1 MKYKKIVIG
10 GLSIIL
16 ILIFAAFIYIKPI
29 FSKSLNSKEGKTI
42 LLIPSQ
48 STFEDVL
55 QIMVDSNLLIDKNTF
70 IKVAKIFGYSK
81 GNVKPGRYL
90 LSENLSYKDL
100 VIKLRSGNQ
109 DPHQMVVNNVRT
121 MADLAGKLSSYIE
134 ADSITLLKTFTDSEI
149 VRNYGYEIDNFMA
162 MFIPNSYEVFWTTS
176 PEKLLQRMKKE
187 HDIFWNQD
195 RLNKIKE
202 RDLTPVTAYILA
214 SIVEKES
221 NYKPER
227 PAIAGVYLNRLEQ
240 GMKLQADPTV
250 VFATGQFDLR
260 RVLYS
265 HLEFDS
271 PYNTY
276 RYHGLP
282 PGPIYMPSISSLEA
296 VINSEKH
303 EYIFFC
309 AKADNSGIHAFAK
322 NLTEHNKNAAAFSVW
337 LNSNNI
343 K

>member
-16 ILIFAAFIYIKPI
+16 ILIFAAFLYVKPI
-29 FSKSLNSKEGKTI
+29 FSKSLNPKQGKTI

-70 IKVAKIFGYSK
+70 IKVSRIFGYSN

-100 VIKLRSGNQ
+100 VMKLRSGNQ

-121 MADLAGKLSSYIE
+121 MADLAGKLSTYVE

-187 HDIFWNQD
+187 HDVFWNQE

-202 RDLTPVTAYILA
+202 RNLTPVTAYTLA

-227 PAIAGVYLNRLEQ
+227 PMIAGVYLNRLEQ

-265 HLEFDS
+265 HLVYDS

-276 RYHGLP
+276 VYHGLP

-303 EYIFFC
+303 DYIFFC
-309 AKADNSGIHAFAK
+309 AKADNSGMHAFAK
-322 NLTEHNKNAAAFSVW
+322 NLTDHNKNAAAFSAW